1 MQSFLPTSGSARRF
15 LLVLVAGALPVAVC
29 AQSAPASPAQTETVR
44 LVVGD
49 MVALAPMVVTATR
62 TANDPIKVGS
72 AVDTI
77 TEDDRIRRQQDSM
90 ASVLGGT
97 PGAPLFASGAAGAT
111 TSLFLRGANS
121 NQTLFLVDGIRFSDA
136 NADYNVFLG
145 SATLGAG
152 DTVEIVRGPQSTLYG
167 GEAIG
172 GVVAITTEP
181 SLGHRHTS
189 VSTEAGSF
197 GTVRGALA
205 TSGATGDWDYRLNLS
220 GGHTDN
226 VRKNNGLGSA
236 AANTRLDRRI
246 SDTFSLGATAR
257 WFHAQ
262 YGDPGDR
269 FTNDPDDSQRENNT
283 LVTVFADAQPA
294 PGWSVHAIAG
304 GQDRRLVSNTSFG
317 AAFANSNAV
326 TTNRRGVLDAQ
337 ASYSGAAR
345 HRLTAGTTA
354 ETTHTRNTG
363 FGAINRRQDSLAFF
377 VQDEFNATDT
387 LHLTAGLRSDDFD
400 TFGRATTGRATAA
413 WEIVP
418 KRAKLRAS
426 YGTGFRSPS
435 FLDLYGKSAFYVGY
449 PALQPEHAR
458 GWDVGLD
465 LLSPFRNNNRLS
477 LTWFENRYSDLIAGD
492 FTKFPSTVANV
503 SRARTRGLEV
513 SGHVN
518 FTGRVQTNLNYTYLE
533 AHNLANGTR
542 LLRRPRHSG
551 SFDLVYSALP
561 SFSVGAGMAFAGAG
575 RDIDAATFLTI
586 DGENHAVAR
595 LYGAYEI
602 RRGLTLKLRLENL
615 LNEKYEPV
623 NGYPATGFGAFGG
636 IEWRF

>member
-1 MQSFLPTSGSARRF
+1 MKSFLLPTGSVGR
-15 LLVLVAGALPVAVC
+15 LLVMLAAGALPAALS

-44 LVVGD
+44 LNVGD
-49 MVALAPMVVTATR
+49 MVALAPLVVTATR

-77 TEDDRIRRQQDSM
+77 TELDRARRQQDSL
-90 ASVLGGT
+90 ASTLGGT
-97 PGAPLFASGAAGAT
+97 PGAPLFPSGATGAT

-121 NQTLFLVDGIRFSDA
+121 NQTLLLVDGIRFSDA

-172 GVVAITTEP
+172 GVVAITTGS
-181 SLGHRHTS
+181 SLGQRHTS
-189 VSTEAGSF
+189 LSTEAGSF

-205 TSGATGDWDYRLNLS
+205 TSGATGGWDYRLNLS

-226 VRKNNGLGSA
+226 VRPNNGLGTA

-246 SDTFSLGATAR
+246 SDTLAFGATAR
-257 WFHAQ
+257 WFHSE

-269 FTNDPDDSQRENNT
+269 FTNDPDDSQREDNT
-283 LVTVFADAQPA
+283 LVTVFAEAQPS
-294 PGWSVHAIAG
+294 PGWSVHATAG
-304 GQDRRLVSNTSFG
+304 GQDRRLVANASFG
-317 AAFANSNAV
+317 PFAPNSNAV
-326 TTNRRGVLDAQ
+326 TTNRRGVIDAQ
-337 ASYSGAAR
+337 VSFSGVAR

-354 ETTHTRNTG
+354 ESTHTRNTG
-363 FGAINRRQDSLAFF
+363 FGAINRRQDSLAYFF
-377 VQDEFNATDT
+377 QDEFDATDT

-413 WEIVP
+413 WETFP

-426 YGTGFRSPS
+426 YGTGFRTPS
-435 FLDLYGKSAFYVGY
+435 FLDLYGRSAFYAGN
-449 PALQPEHAR
+449 PALRPEHAR
-458 GWDVGLD
+458 GWDAGLD

-477 LTWFENRYSDLIAGD
+477 LTWFENRLSDLISGD
-492 FTKFPSTVANV
+492 FSVFPSTVANV
-503 SRARTRGLEV
+503 ARARTRGAEV
-513 SGHVN
+513 SGHVAL
-518 FTGRVQTNLNYTYLE
+518 TGRVHTSFTYTYLE
-533 AHNLANGTR
+533 AQNLANGTC

-561 SFSVGAGMAFAGAG
+561 TVSLGAGVACAAAR
-575 RDIDAATFLTI
+575 RDIDAQTFLTI
-586 DGENHAVAR
+586 DGEDYTVAR

-602 RRGLTLKLRLENL
+602 RRGLTLKVRIENL
-615 LNEKYEPV
+615 LNEAYEPV
-623 NGYPATGFGAFGG
+623 NGYPAPGFGAFGG
-636 IEWRF
+636 IEWRW